1 MKPIN
6 AYAALQKFAESVDGK
21 HRFGNSLRIKK
32 GKEGRYIVESGLFV
46 EYTFAEFTTYE
57 EGMTVLRWFIDE
69 KERLEGL
76 EQELLKLI
84 KEQGIEIEKIQKSR
98 NEDSFQYILD
108 GMWKWN
114 VRAINRGPHYS
125 IECGKYTITNKT
137 FEKARNEIL
146 SLTKK
151 ELDKIKVRML
161 LR

>member
-6 AYAALQKFAESVDGK
+6 AYAALQQFAVSKDGK

-32 GKEGRYIVESGLFV
+32 GKNGSYIIDAGMSI
-46 EYTFAEFTTYE
+46 EYKFAEFTTYE
-57 EGMTVLRWFIDE
+57 EGMTILKWFFDE

-76 EQELLKLI
+76 EQEILRLI
-84 KEQGIEIEKIQKSR
+84 KEQGIEIEKIQKNR
-98 NEDSFQYILD
+98 NEDSFQYVLD
-108 GMWKWN
+108 GMWKWR

-125 IECGKYTITNKT
+125 IECGKYTITNKV
-137 FEKARNEIL
+137 FENARNEIL